1 MEMDVNTASAFIE
14 KKKKEKTLLRLLNN
28 KLASFLTSYKFA
40 DEHKYKIT
48 ILFRV

>member
-14 KKKKEKTLLRLLNN
+14 KKEKNLLRLLNN

-40 DEHKYKIT
+40 DEHKYNIT